1 MAQMKIPRYLY
12 HYSSISNHTGILSN
26 GLVGMNNGKWA
37 IYLAASPR
45 SWRGLHKFADL
56 WRIDTSLLDRS
67 QFSVVDPDLDEILYW
82 GKDNLGKIAIPPCYI
97 THLSFPL

>member
-1 MAQMKIPRYLY
+1 MKIPRYLY

>member
-1 MAQMKIPRYLY
+1 MQIPRYLY

-26 GLVGMNNGKWA
+26 GLVGKNNGKWA

-56 WRIDTSLLDRS
+56 WRIDTSLLDPS

-82 GKDNLGKIAIPPCYI
+82 GKDNSGKIAIPYLYI
-97 THLSFPL
+97 THLSFPI

>member
-1 MAQMKIPRYLY
+1 MKIPRYLY

-45 SWRGLHKFADL
+45 LWRGLHKFADL